1 MRAFPW
7 VPAKGAQMI
16 PASRTPGQPPAAARR
31 RCLTAEAITG
41 PAGLLTVL
49 ELDPDSLEAAR
60 AAAGLSREQP
70 VTAARTPIPVA
81 VLQR

>member
-1 MRAFPW
+1 M
-7 VPAKGAQMI
+7 GARKRGADDTGK
-16 PASRTPGQPPAAARR
+16 PHPRPAARRSAR

-49 ELDPDSLEAAR
+49 ELDPDSLEAAGPR
-60 AAAGLSREQP
+60 PGWREQP

-81 VLQR
+81 VLQG